1 MGLDTSIL
9 ELNQRITSCNRCS
22 RLVMYREYIARV
34 KAKRFKDWVYWGKP
48 VAGFGDINARLLV
61 IGLAPAAH
69 GANRTG
75 RMFTGDASGSW
86 LIKAL
91 YEIGLANKPTSISA
105 DDGLT
110 LKDVYITA
118 VLRCA
123 PPENK
128 PLKEEVLNCIEYLQE
143 ELMLLN
149 KVKVI
154 LTLGRIAFDTY
165 TRIIGKRLDFNF
177 NFRHSSIYRLD
188 GITLVASYHPS
199 RQNTQ
204 TRRLTWES
212 WMSIFRRVREELDA
226 YNNK

>member
-1 MGLDTSIL
+1 MGLDTSIV
-9 ELNQRITSCNRCS
+9 ELNQRIISCNRCS
-22 RLVMYREYIARV
+22 RLVMYREHIARV
-34 KAKRFKDWVYWGKP
+34 KTKRFKDWVYWGKP
-48 VAGFGDINARLLV
+48 VTGFGDINARLLV

-86 LIKAL
+86 LVKAL

-128 PLKEEVLNCIEYLQE
+128 PLKEEVLNCIEYLQK

-165 TRIIGKRLDFNF
+165 ARIIGKRLDF
-177 NFRHSSIYRLD
+177 RHGSIYRLD

>member
-1 MGLDTSIL
+1 MGLDGRLIDL
-9 ELNQRITSCNRCS
+9 AERITSCTRCS

-34 KAKRFKDWVYWGKP
+34 KVKRFRDWVYWGKP
-48 VAGFGDINARLLV
+48 VAGFGDPDARLLV

-86 LIKAL
+86 LVKAL

-105 DDGLT
+105 DDGLI

-123 PPENK
+123 PPDNK
-128 PLKEEVLNCIEYLQE
+128 PLKEEVSNCIGYLYE
-143 ELMLLN
+143 ELGLLN
-149 KVKVI
+149 RVKII

-165 TRIIGKRLDFNF
+165 ARIIGKRLE
-177 NFRHSSIYRLD
+177 FRHGKVYRLD

-204 TRRLTWES
+204 TRRLTWDS
-212 WMSIFRRVREELDA
+212 WISIFRSIKEELDSIG
-226 YNNK
+226 